1 MSGLHRSP
9 RTGFSTE
16 FSEYREYSP
25 GDDVRFLD
33 WKVMARTDR
42 EFIKKF
48 EDETNLRCMFLV
60 DFSKSMEFGGDDA
73 GVKKSDYA
81 RTFAASRWRGSS
93 RSSAT
98 PLAWRHSTATCASSS
113 RRATG
118 GTS

>member
-1 MSGLHRSP
+1 MSRPTTTHRFLDPKTLMEIRSLSLRARAVVEGFMSGLHRSP

-73 GVKKSDYA
+73 GV
-81 RTFAASRWRGSS
+81 
-93 RSSAT
+93 
-98 PLAWRHSTATCASSS
+98 H
-113 RRATG
+113 
-118 GTS
+118 